1 MLLVL
6 CVPCPVL
13 SVLCFAFLF
22 LQWDKRLEMGVKSVG
37 LIAGQQTPTII
48 SPHNYK
54 QRFRLAM
61 DRYFMSSPDH
71 ASKLSMLA
79 VGNNAATNNND
90 SSNNSANSANSG
102 NNPNQADKAER

>member
-1 MLLVL
+1 
-6 CVPCPVL
+6 
-13 SVLCFAFLF
+13 
-22 LQWDKRLEMGVKSVG
+22 MGVKSVG

-79 VGNNAATNNND
+79 VGNNAAANND
-90 SSNNSANSANSG
+90 TANNSANSANSG
-102 NNPNQADKAER
+102 NNPNQADKTER